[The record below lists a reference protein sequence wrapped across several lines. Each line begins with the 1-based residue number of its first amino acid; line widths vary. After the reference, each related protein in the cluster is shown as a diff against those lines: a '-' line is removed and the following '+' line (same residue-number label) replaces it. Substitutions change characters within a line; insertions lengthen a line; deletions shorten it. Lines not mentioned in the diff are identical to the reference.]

1 MIPGVLA
8 VAGTPDNAVVR
19 LADSFGIQTELLV
32 AQMINFCLVS
42 YLLYRFAIKP
52 VLKTIEERKSKIAE
66 GLKYTE
72 DMKAQLAS
80 AEQERLNTL
89 AKAQKEAQ
97 ALLAKTKADCELY
110 TREQTKAT
118 EVKMARLLEQSQN
131 ALVTERAQ
139 LLSEVR
145 HETASLAVAATE
157 KLLSSILTD
166 DMRQKLNQKAA
177 TLLAEKEERG
187 TQAESSDPNAFP
199 HHF

>member
-1 MIPGVLA
+1 MILGVLA

-72 DMKAQLAS
+72 DMKTQLAS

-177 TLLAEKEERG
+177 TLLAEKEEHG
-187 TQAESSDPNAFP
+187 TQA
-199 HHF
+199 

>member
-1 MIPGVLA
+1 MIFGVLA
-8 VAGTPDNAVVR
+8 VAGTPDNGVVR
-19 LADSFGIQTELLV
+19 IANSFGVQTELLV

-52 VLKTIEERKSKIAE
+52 VLKTVEERKNKIAE
-66 GLKYTE
+66 GLKYAE

-89 AKAQKEAQ
+89 AKAQNEAQ
-97 ALLAKTKADCELY
+97 ALLAKTKADCEQY

-118 EVKMARLLEQSQN
+118 EAKMARLLEQSQN
-131 ALVTERAQ
+131 ALATERAK

-157 KLLSSILTD
+157 QLLGSILTD
-166 DMRQKLNQKAA
+166 DMHQKLNQKAA
-177 TLLAEKEERG
+177 TLLAEKEKYG
-187 TQAESSDPNAFP
+187 TQA
-199 HHF
+199 